1 MDKSQTNAFAG
12 EAARAASG
20 AVQQAEGPPAA
31 GVPPAGADS
40 RKRSHDG
47 TQAPGASGLSVT
59 SHAVVPEPLL

>member
-1 MDKSQTNAFAG
+1 MDKSQTNTG
-12 EAARAASG
+12 EAARVASG

-59 SHAVVPEPLL
+59 SHAVVPEPLI